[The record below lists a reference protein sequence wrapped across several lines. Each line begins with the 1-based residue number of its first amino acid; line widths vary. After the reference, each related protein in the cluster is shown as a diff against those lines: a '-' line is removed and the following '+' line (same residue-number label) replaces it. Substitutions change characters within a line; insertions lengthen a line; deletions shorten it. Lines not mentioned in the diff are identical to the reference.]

1 MHFILVLAYGES
13 LSARLWQL
21 YVAMQL
27 CYSYQVMHLMFSEYA
42 SDRLEFLFEFR
53 EWTL

>member
-13 LSARLWQL
+13 LSARLWEL

-27 CYSYQVMHLMFSEYA
+27 SYSYQAMHLMFSE
-42 SDRLEFLFEFR
+42 STTNR
-53 EWTL
+53 

>member
-27 CYSYQVMHLMFSEYA
+27 SYSYQAMHLMISEYA
-42 SDRLEFLFEFR
+42 FNRLEFLFEYLV
-53 EWTL
+53 WTL